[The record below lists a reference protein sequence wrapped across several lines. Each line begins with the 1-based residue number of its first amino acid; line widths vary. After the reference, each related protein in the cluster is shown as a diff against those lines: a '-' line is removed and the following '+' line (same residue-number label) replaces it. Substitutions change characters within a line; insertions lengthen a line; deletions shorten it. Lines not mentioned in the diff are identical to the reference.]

1 MTREPG
7 GAGQAVAR
15 LRDTYRVPFLGFALA
30 IIAATLIIVGSF
42 WRRRSVA
49 IAGYVVLVLFALL
62 VVWVAMQ
69 PGPHT

>member
-15 LRDTYRVPFLGFALA
+15 LRDAYRMPLLGFALA

-49 IAGYVVLVLFALL
+49 IAGYSLLVLFALL

-69 PGPHT
+69 PGPHA